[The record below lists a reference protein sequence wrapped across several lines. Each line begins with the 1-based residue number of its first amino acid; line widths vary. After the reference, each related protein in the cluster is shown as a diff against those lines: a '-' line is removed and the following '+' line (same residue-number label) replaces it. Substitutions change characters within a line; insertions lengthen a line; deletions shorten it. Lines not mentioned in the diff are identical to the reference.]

1 MKDKKSVTFKSR
13 QFGSIV
19 MKTKTSLSF
28 YVNIINAV
36 GETFPNSPFIN
47 VL

>member
-19 MKTKTSLSF
+19 MKTKTSLRF
-28 YVNIINAV
+28 YVYIINAV
-36 GETFPNSPFIN
+36 GETFPNSPH
-47 VL
+47 